1 MRKYICW
8 PHDGKHDQ
16 PVLHLKQLGQGSC
29 SLNKSKNKTNIF
41 LKNPLSNLNS
51 SLTFPPPC
59 SRCSRDWV
67 PPVHVHADVSPIDSY
82 KTDED
87 RCKMP
92 MPHKNVRAGNWDGCG
107 ASLCA
112 SVCPTW
118 KESLSL
124 LGLSLMSSMGVL
136 VIIRSVISRPGTN
149 TGLQG

>member
-16 PVLHLKQLGQGSC
+16 PVL
-29 SLNKSKNKTNIF
+29 
-41 LKNPLSNLNS
+41 NPLSNLNS

-59 SRCSRDWV
+59 SRCSRCSLITTCSDWV
-67 PPVHVHADVSPIDSY
+67 PPVHADVSPIDSN

-136 VIIRSVISRPGTN
+136 LIITSVISRPGTN